1 MITLAIKHK
10 LLLATA
16 GAALMT
22 ALPYADM
29 AYAQAQVP
37 MTATTGASSLGFGTL
52 ALAGLAGAGLAG
64 ALWQNLLARRHA
76 RRAAGLQAQVD
87 RLEAFLTASPD
98 AWCGW
103 SADGTH
109 AVSPAFSSLL
119 GVARCDRLEDIEN
132 ALETSDAAALNG
144 AFGHLRQ
151 TGQPFQIVVT
161 TADGERVLELS
172 GSRGTG
178 SAGGE
183 TFDVLWARDIGDVT
197 GEIKRQTQARNAAVQ
212 TIADLHSALDM
223 IPYPIWLRGKD
234 LSIAWCNKAY
244 ADAVELARDA
254 VIEQQRELATDAQ
267 RGSGRRLAEQATA
280 AGAPRSESQHMVI
293 DGARRL
299 VEITETPF
307 PTGTSAGT
315 MVAGFALD
323 LTAQEDLRRELS
335 RHVSAHG
342 EVLEQLGSP
351 IAIYGADTRLL
362 FYNQA
367 YVSLWGLDVK
377 WLETEPTYGEIME
390 DLRSRRRLPE
400 HADFPRYKREQLAKF
415 TSLIEPAE
423 DLLHLPDGTTL
434 RMLLVPHPFGGLMF
448 ILEDVTNALALESS
462 YNTLMAVQQE
472 SLDNL
477 AEGIAVFGGDGRLK
491 LSNPAYARIWN
502 LRQEDLNGEPHL
514 VELVEK
520 MKHFFD
526 YGDDWEGFKRETIAG
541 TLERAA
547 GNGRLERVD
556 GSVVEFS
563 SVPLPDGA
571 VLTSFL
577 DVTDSVRVEQALRE
591 RNAALEAADRLKSE
605 FIANVSY
612 QLRTPLN
619 AIMGF
624 AEILANQYFGPLN
637 ERQLEYSRAVLD
649 SGQRLL
655 LLINDILDL
664 ATVEAGYMV
673 LERAPVDIPAMLGS
687 VIGLTRDWARKQ
699 NLKLDVDYA
708 DDIGTIDADE
718 KRLKQAIFNLI
729 SNAIKFTPPGGRIL
743 VSAERIGG
751 SFVLA
756 VTDTGIGIPAADQE
770 RVFGRFERANP
781 QARQTGAGLGLSLVK
796 SFIELHGGRVEIDSR
811 LNEGTCI
818 RCILPVRSTAD
829 TPAAN
834 AGPPATLRAGN
845 GVG

>member
-1 MITLAIKHK
+1 
-10 LLLATA
+10 
-16 GAALMT
+16 
-22 ALPYADM
+22 
-29 AYAQAQVP
+29 
-37 MTATTGASSLGFGTL
+37 
-52 ALAGLAGAGLAG
+52 
-64 ALWQNLLARRHA
+64 
-76 RRAAGLQAQVD
+76 
-87 RLEAFLTASPD
+87 
-98 AWCGW
+98 
-103 SADGTH
+103 
-109 AVSPAFSSLL
+109 
-119 GVARCDRLEDIEN
+119 
-132 ALETSDAAALNG
+132 
-144 AFGHLRQ
+144 
-151 TGQPFQIVVT
+151 
-161 TADGERVLELS
+161 
-172 GSRGTG
+172 
-178 SAGGE
+178 
-183 TFDVLWARDIGDVT
+183 
-197 GEIKRQTQARNAAVQ
+197 
-212 TIADLHSALDM
+212 
-223 IPYPIWLRGKD
+223 
-234 LSIAWCNKAY
+234 
-244 ADAVELARDA
+244 
-254 VIEQQRELATDAQ
+254 
-267 RGSGRRLAEQATA
+267 
-280 AGAPRSESQHMVI
+280 
-293 DGARRL
+293 
-299 VEITETPF
+299 
-307 PTGTSAGT
+307 
-315 MVAGFALD
+315 
-323 LTAQEDLRRELS
+323 
-335 RHVSAHG
+335 
-342 EVLEQLGSP
+342 
-351 IAIYGADTRLL
+351 
-362 FYNQA
+362 
-367 YVSLWGLDVK
+367 
-377 WLETEPTYGEIME
+377 ME

-718 KRLKQAIFNLI
+718 KRLKQADLQPDQQRHQVH
-729 SNAIKFTPPGGRIL
+729 AARRQDTGLRRTDRRLLRPGGDRHRHRHPGRRSGTRL
-743 VSAERIGG
+743 RPLRTRQPASPPDRRRPGPVPGQELHRTARRPRRDRQPPQRGHLHPLHPARPLHRRHPGRKRGNSRNAAGRQRRRLRDSANTIRPRPI
-751 SFVLA
+751 
-756 VTDTGIGIPAADQE
+756 
-770 RVFGRFERANP
+770 
-781 QARQTGAGLGLSLVK
+781 GAGSGRPLRFHHTQTCLSVLPGLDPGTSWRKLTGGLHPEVLTSSAQLLKGGTRIK
-796 SFIELHGGRVEIDSR
+796 SGY
-811 LNEGTCI
+811 
-818 RCILPVRSTAD
+818 
-829 TPAAN
+829 
-834 AGPPATLRAGN
+834 
-845 GVG
+845 

>member
-1 MITLAIKHK
+1 VITLASKRKIV
-10 LLLATA
+10 LAAA
-16 GAALMT
+16 GAALT
-22 ALPYADM
+22 ATLSHVST
-29 AYAQAQVP
+29 AYAQAP
-37 MTATTGASSLGFGTL
+37 ATAGSTGGSASVLGMGAL
-52 ALAGLAGAGLAG
+52 ALVGLAGI
-64 ALWQNLLARRHA
+64 LWQKLRARRHA
-76 RRAAGLQAQVD
+76 CRSTALQGEVD
-87 RLEAFLTASPD
+87 RLEAFLAASPD

-103 SADGTH
+103 SPDGTH
-109 AVSPAFSSLL
+109 AVSPAFAGLL
-119 GVARCDRLEDIEN
+119 GIGRCDRLEDIEN
-132 ALETSDAAALNG
+132 ALSTSDAAALNG
-144 AFGHLRQ
+144 VFSHLRQ

-161 TADGERVLELS
+161 TADGDRVLELS

-178 SAGGE
+178 RSGGE
-183 TFDVLWARDIGDVT
+183 TFDVLWARDIGHIT
-197 GEIKRQTQARNAAVQ
+197 GEIQRQTEARAAALR
-212 TIADLHSALDM
+212 TIAEFHAALDQ
-223 IPYPIWLRGKD
+223 IPYPIWLRGAD

-244 ADAVELARDA
+244 ADAVELGRDE
-254 VIEQQRELATDAQ
+254 VIGQQRELASDPQ

-280 AGAPRSESQHMVI
+280 AGGPRSETQHLVI
-293 DGARRL
+293 GGARRL
-299 VEITETPF
+299 VEITEVPF
-307 PTGTSAGT
+307 PAGT
-315 MVAGFALD
+315 CDMVAGYALD

-377 WLETEPTYGEIME
+377 WLESEPTYGEIME
-390 DLRSRRRLPE
+390 DLRARRRLPE

-491 LSNPAYARIWN
+491 LSNPAYARIWS
-502 LRQEDLNGEPHL
+502 LRPEDLNGEPHL

-624 AEILANQYFGPLN
+624 AEILANQYFGELN
-637 ERQLEYSRAVLD
+637 ERQQEYSRAVLD

-664 ATVEAGYMV
+664 ATVEAGFMV

-687 VIGLTRDWARKQ
+687 VINLTRDWARKQ
-699 NLKLDVDYA
+699 SLRLDVDYA
-708 DDIGTIDADE
+708 ENIGTIDADE

-743 VSAERIGG
+743 VSAERVGG

-818 RCILPVRSTAD
+818 RCILPVRSNSDA
-829 TPAAN
+829 PAAD
-834 AGPPATLRAGN
+834 ARAGA
-845 GVG
+845 GEQLTSSKSSELSG

>member
-1 MITLAIKHK
+1 MKTLVSKHTILLAAAGATLTATSACAQTPAGDLGPGGSSITL
-10 LLLATA
+10 
-16 GAALMT
+16 GAA
-22 ALPYADM
+22 
-29 AYAQAQVP
+29 
-37 MTATTGASSLGFGTL
+37 
-52 ALAGLAGAGLAG
+52 ALAGIVGFA
-64 ALWQNLLARRHA
+64 WQTLRARGKS
-76 RRAAGLQAQVD
+76 RRVADLRGEVD
-87 RLEAFLTASPD
+87 RLEALLSASPD

-103 SADGTH
+103 SPDGTH
-109 AVSPAFSSLL
+109 AISPGFAGLL
-119 GVARCDRLEDIEN
+119 GLERCERLEDIEN
-132 ALETSDAAALNG
+132 ALAPSDAAALNG
-144 AFGHLRQ
+144 AFGHLRR
-151 TGQPFQIVVT
+151 TGKPFQIVVT
-161 TADGERVLELS
+161 TADGGRVLELS
-172 GSRGTG
+172 GSRGAGPRG
-178 SAGGE
+178 SSGGGE
-183 TFDVLWARDIGDVT
+183 SFDVLWARDIGHLT
-197 GEIKRQTQARNAAVQ
+197 GEITRQTQARMAALQ
-212 TIADLHSALDM
+212 TLEEIRTALDRV
-223 IPYPIWLRGKD
+223 PFPIWLRRRD

-244 ADAVELARDA
+244 ADALDLTRDEALERQGELVPASLDA
-254 VIEQQRELATDAQ
+254 P
-267 RGSGRRLAEQATA
+267 RRSLAEQARADGA
-280 AGAPRSESQHMVI
+280 ARSETQHLVI

-299 VEITETPF
+299 IEITEAP
-307 PTGTSAGT
+307 
-315 MVAGFALD
+315 VAPPAEAPGAQAAMLVGYALD
-323 LTAQEDLRRELS
+323 LTPQEDLRRELN
-335 RHVSAHG
+335 RHIAAHG

-362 FYNQA
+362 FFNQA
-367 YVSLWGLDVK
+367 YVSLWSLDEG
-377 WLETEPTYGEIME
+377 WLETEPTYGEVME
-390 DLRSRRRLPE
+390 DLRARRRLPE
-400 HADFPRYKREQLAKF
+400 HADFPRYKREQLSKF

-491 LSNPAYARIWN
+491 LSNPAYARIWR
-502 LRQEDLNGEPHL
+502 LRPEDLNGEPHL

-520 MKHFFD
+520 MKDFFD
-526 YGDDWEGFKRETIAG
+526 FGNDWDGFKNESIAS

-547 GNGRLERVD
+547 RNGRIERAD
-556 GSVVEFS
+556 GPVVEFS

-591 RNAALEAADRLKSE
+591 RNAALEAADRLKAE

-624 AEILANQYFGPLN
+624 AEILANQYFGELN
-637 ERQLEYSRAVLD
+637 DRQLEYSRAVLD

-664 ATVEAGYMV
+664 ATVEAGFMV
-673 LERAPVDIPAMLGS
+673 LERAPVDIPALLGS
-687 VIGLTRDWARKQ
+687 VLNLTRDWARKQ
-699 NLKLDVDYA
+699 NLKLEIEHA
-708 DDIGTIDADE
+708 DDIGTIEADE
-718 KRLKQAIFNLI
+718 KRLKQAVFNLI

-743 VSAERIGG
+743 VSAERVGG

-756 VTDTGIGIPAADQE
+756 VSDTGIGIPAADQE

-796 SFIELHGGRVEIDSR
+796 SFIELHGGRVEIESR
-811 LNEGTCI
+811 VNEGTCI
-818 RCILPVRSTAD
+818 RCILPVR
-829 TPAAN
+829 AN
-834 AGPPATLRAGN
+834 AAAQPAGTVRAGT
-845 GVG
+845 